1 MTYEKLYKTQYE
13 ITSDEYK
20 QYLTTI
26 KEAYRKAYKDTNSLL
41 KATYAKLSDVAQED
55 YYNELIKF
63 NRYEK
68 LLAKIESDYKQAV
81 KVSHKA
87 VKDGCEL
94 SANNMFYRSTY
105 SAEWAGE
112 LLFLPVDENVISA
125 SVTGS
130 INTWK
135 DITDNKKWAGTL
147 PQNGT
152 LSELFNNNAT
162 QDLQK
167 IRSTLTTALING
179 QSYTN
184 TAKQIR
190 EVLNSG
196 AYKSLRIARTEGNR
210 ALNNG
215 SYIQGKEAE
224 LQDVNVT
231 KMWDTTFDVRT
242 RQTHANADK
251 QERGLDDNFN
261 VGSAVGLFPCQMSQ
275 AKESINC
282 RCSSTNLVN
291 GMRPEVKRARN
302 PVKEI
307 QWQNATATE
316 RKNRM
321 LKDGTK
327 IYPRSE
333 QTDIIQNRS
342 FNEWASLNNLKY
354 DKTGRIVYEG

>member
-1 MTYEKLYKTQYE
+1 MEYQKLYKAQYE
-13 ITSDEYK
+13 ITSKEYK
-20 QYLTTI
+20 QYITTV
-26 KEAYRKAYKDTNSLL
+26 KEAYREAYKKTNDLL
-41 KATYAKLSDVAQED
+41 EATYAKLSTVDPED

-68 LLAKIESDYKQAV
+68 LLKKIEADYKQAT
-81 KVSHKA
+81 KTSYRA
-87 VKDGCEL
+87 VKEGCEL

-112 LLFLPVDENVISA
+112 LLFLPVDEKIIEA

-130 INTWK
+130 IDVWK
-135 DITDNKKWAGTL
+135 DIADNKKWSGVL
-147 PQNGT
+147 PQYGT
-152 LSELFNNNAT
+152 LSDLFNKNAT
-162 QDLQK
+162 LDLQN

-190 EVLNSG
+190 KVLNSG
-196 AYKSLRIARTEGNR
+196 ANKSLRIARTEGNR

-224 LQDVNVT
+224 AQNVDII

-242 RQTHANADK
+242 RSTHADADK
-251 QERGLDDNFN
+251 QKRKLDENFH
-261 VGSAVGLFPCQMSQ
+261 VGGSSGLFPSQ
-275 AKESINC
+275 LDSVGENVNC
-282 RCSSTNLVN
+282 RCSSTNLPN
-291 GMRPEVKRARN
+291 GMQPETKRARN
-302 PVKEI
+302 PVKEM

-342 FNEWASLNNLKY
+342 FNDWAKMNNLKY
-354 DKTGRIVYEG
+354 DKNGKIVHT